1 VSLVQSEFPEIFE
14 ERAPSVTP
22 PTNGKTN
29 GHATT
34 ATAPK
39 AHKKFRSVSADTA
52 RAAKKGDTAKSRTGK
67 SRQASVEFG
76 KPPKHIWVKVYA
88 NSTYRQFNVPVF
100 IDKDRDTVHYVAPE
114 VYEGDE
120 LPERFKRACTLMDIY
135 TAGLADGSFFLWT
148 INVSGSKWRKAAVR
162 AVQGAL
168 DGYVLVEAY
177 KPRSTYMI
185 TTCEEDIPEPK
196 WETLPP
202 FEGLLEQAFDTT
214 ITSANDEVVN
224 RYMSG
229 GFWEETDEQ
238 GGE

>member
-1 VSLVQSEFPEIFE
+1 VSVFQSEFPENFE
-14 ERAPSVTP
+14 ERVPSVT
-22 PTNGKTN
+22 PTNGKTT
-29 GHATT
+29 GYATT
-34 ATAPK
+34 TTAPK
-39 AHKKFRSVSADTA
+39 AQKRFRSVSADTA

-88 NSTYRQFNVPVF
+88 NPTYRQFNVPVF

-162 AVQGAL
+162 AVQAAL
-168 DGYVLVEAY
+168 EGYVLVEAY
-177 KPRSTYMI
+177 KPRSTY
-185 TTCEEDIPEPK
+185 TT
-196 WETLPP
+196 
-202 FEGLLEQAFDTT
+202 FEALLDQAFDTT

-238 GGE
+238 GDE

>member
-1 VSLVQSEFPEIFE
+1 MSVFQSEFPENFE
-14 ERAPSVTP
+14 ERVPSVT
-22 PTNGKTN
+22 PTNGKTT
-29 GHATT
+29 GYATT
-34 ATAPK
+34 TTAPK
-39 AHKKFRSVSADTA
+39 AQKRFRSVSADTA

-88 NSTYRQFNVPVF
+88 NPTYRQFNVPVF

-162 AVQGAL
+162 AVQAAL
-168 DGYVLVEAY
+168 EGYVLVEAY
-177 KPRSTYMI
+177 KPRSTY
-185 TTCEEDIPEPK
+185 TT
-196 WETLPP
+196 
-202 FEGLLEQAFDTT
+202 FEALLDQAFDTT

-238 GGE
+238 GDE